1 MVAFKIR
8 VTRVVSVST
17 ALALEMVIE
26 VVEVEWLDTTLDPEL
41 MTLVT

>member
-17 ALALEMVIE
+17 ALALEMVTD
-26 VVEVEWLDTTLDPEL
+26 VVEVEWPVTTLDPEL